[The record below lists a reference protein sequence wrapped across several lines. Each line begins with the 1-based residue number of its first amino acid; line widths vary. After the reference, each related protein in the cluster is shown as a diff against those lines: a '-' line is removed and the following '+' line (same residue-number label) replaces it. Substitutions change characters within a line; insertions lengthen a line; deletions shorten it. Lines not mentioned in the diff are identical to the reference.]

1 MRMQVLSF
9 CHSTT
14 ARCFLPDLIIFF
26 ITCSL
31 HRLESARF
39 KVVGP
44 DQPVIAT
51 VGEEIVLPCHL
62 SPKMSAENMEVT
74 WFRSQLSPFVHR
86 YSDGKDQYG
95 QQMSEYQR
103 RTELFKDGLTDGN
116 VALRIFNI
124 RPSDEGQYSCFVQ
137 EGMDYEEA
145 QLELK
150 VSASGTAPHISVQD
164 YQDGGI
170 RVVCRLVG
178 WYPQPEVLWRD
189 ASGQHLPSLS
199 ETNSKEANE
208 LFDIENSI
216 VITENSHQNLSCVV
230 KSTHTNRKKE
240 STLFYISAAF
250 FPKANPWMVALSVI
264 LMIFAC
270 FIGITIYLFKIK
282 DQVPMR
288 MQVLSFCHSTTAR
301 CFLPDLIIFFITC
314 SLHRLE
320 SARFKVVGPDQPV
333 IATVGEEIV
342 LPCHLSP
349 KMSAENMEV
358 TWFRS
363 QLSPFVHRYSDG
375 KDQYGQQMSEY
386 QRRTELFKDDL
397 TDGNVALRIFNIR
410 PSDEGQYSCFVQ
422 EGMDYEEA
430 QLELKVSASGTAPH
444 ISVEDYQDGGIR
456 VVCRLVGWY
465 PQPEVLWRDAS
476 GQHLPSLSE
485 TNSKEANELFD
496 IENSIVITENSHQNL
511 SCVVKS
517 THTNRKKESTLF
529 YISAAFFP
537 KANPWM
543 VALSVILMIFACFIG
558 ITIYL
563 FKIKD
568 QVPMRMQVLSF
579 CHSTTARCFLPDL
592 IIFFITCSLHRLE
605 SARFRVV
612 GPDQPV
618 IATVGEEIV
627 LPCHLSPKM
636 SAENM
641 EVTWFRSQLSP
652 FVHRYSDGK
661 DQYGQQMSE
670 YQRRTELFKDG
681 LTDGNVALRIFNI
694 RPSDEGQYSC
704 FVQEGM
710 DYEEAQLELKVSA
723 SGTAPH
729 ISVEDYQDGGIRV
742 VCRLVGWYPQP
753 EVLWRDASGQ
763 HLPSLSETNS
773 KEANELFDIEN
784 SIVITENSHQNLSC
798 VVKSTHT
805 NRKKESTLFYISA
818 AFFPKANP
826 WMVALSVILM
836 IFACFIGITIY
847 LFKIKGKLT
856 AELVYHSVPY

>member
-150 VSASGTAPHISVQD
+150 VSASGTAPHISV
-164 YQDGGI
+164 
-170 RVVCRLVG
+170 
-178 WYPQPEVLWRD
+178 
-189 ASGQHLPSLS
+189 
-199 ETNSKEANE
+199 
-208 LFDIENSI
+208 
-216 VITENSHQNLSCVV
+216 
-230 KSTHTNRKKE
+230 
-240 STLFYISAAF
+240 
-250 FPKANPWMVALSVI
+250 
-264 LMIFAC
+264 
-270 FIGITIYLFKIK
+270 
-282 DQVPMR
+282 
-288 MQVLSFCHSTTAR
+288 
-301 CFLPDLIIFFITC
+301 
-314 SLHRLE
+314 
-320 SARFKVVGPDQPV
+320 
-333 IATVGEEIV
+333 
-342 LPCHLSP
+342 
-349 KMSAENMEV
+349 
-358 TWFRS
+358 
-363 QLSPFVHRYSDG
+363 
-375 KDQYGQQMSEY
+375 
-386 QRRTELFKDDL
+386 
-397 TDGNVALRIFNIR
+397 
-410 PSDEGQYSCFVQ
+410 
-422 EGMDYEEA
+422 
-430 QLELKVSASGTAPH
+430 
-444 ISVEDYQDGGIR
+444 EDYQDGGI
-456 VVCRLVGWY
+456 W
-465 PQPEVLWRDAS
+465 
-476 GQHLPSLSE
+476 
-485 TNSKEANELFD
+485 
-496 IENSIVITENSHQNL
+496 
-511 SCVVKS
+511 
-517 THTNRKKESTLF
+517 
-529 YISAAFFP
+529 
-537 KANPWM
+537 
-543 VALSVILMIFACFIG
+543 
-558 ITIYL
+558 
-563 FKIKD
+563 
-568 QVPMRMQVLSF
+568 
-579 CHSTTARCFLPDL
+579 
-592 IIFFITCSLHRLE
+592 
-605 SARFRVV
+605 
-612 GPDQPV
+612 
-618 IATVGEEIV
+618 
-627 LPCHLSPKM
+627 
-636 SAENM
+636 
-641 EVTWFRSQLSP
+641 
-652 FVHRYSDGK
+652 
-661 DQYGQQMSE
+661 
-670 YQRRTELFKDG
+670 
-681 LTDGNVALRIFNI
+681 
-694 RPSDEGQYSC
+694 
-704 FVQEGM
+704 
-710 DYEEAQLELKVSA
+710 
-723 SGTAPH
+723 
-729 ISVEDYQDGGIRV
+729 V

-856 AELVYHSVPY
+856 AELGWRKLAAPLEKECDLDPDTVHPHLLLSVDCKSVKRLFTRLDCLDNPKRFEYERCVLGYEGFNSGRHYWEVEVGHGGYWAVGIARESVRRKGEIIFSTEEGIWAVGHWGNQYLAVTSPRSPLALKQVPKRIRVSLDYEVGKVAFFDADKGVLIFTFPPTSFAGEKIHPWLWVWDLQSQLRLCP

>member
-39 KVVGP
+39 K
-44 DQPVIAT
+44 
-51 VGEEIVLPCHL
+51 
-62 SPKMSAENMEVT
+62 
-74 WFRSQLSPFVHR
+74 
-86 YSDGKDQYG
+86 
-95 QQMSEYQR
+95 
-103 RTELFKDGLTDGN
+103 
-116 VALRIFNI
+116 
-124 RPSDEGQYSCFVQ
+124 
-137 EGMDYEEA
+137 
-145 QLELK
+145 
-150 VSASGTAPHISVQD
+150 
-164 YQDGGI
+164 
-170 RVVCRLVG
+170 
-178 WYPQPEVLWRD
+178 
-189 ASGQHLPSLS
+189 
-199 ETNSKEANE
+199 
-208 LFDIENSI
+208 
-216 VITENSHQNLSCVV
+216 
-230 KSTHTNRKKE
+230 
-240 STLFYISAAF
+240 
-250 FPKANPWMVALSVI
+250 
-264 LMIFAC
+264 
-270 FIGITIYLFKIK
+270 
-282 DQVPMR
+282 
-288 MQVLSFCHSTTAR
+288 
-301 CFLPDLIIFFITC
+301 
-314 SLHRLE
+314 
-320 SARFKVVGPDQPV
+320 
-333 IATVGEEIV
+333 
-342 LPCHLSP
+342 
-349 KMSAENMEV
+349 
-358 TWFRS
+358 
-363 QLSPFVHRYSDG
+363 
-375 KDQYGQQMSEY
+375 
-386 QRRTELFKDDL
+386 
-397 TDGNVALRIFNIR
+397 
-410 PSDEGQYSCFVQ
+410 
-422 EGMDYEEA
+422 
-430 QLELKVSASGTAPH
+430 
-444 ISVEDYQDGGIR
+444 
-456 VVCRLVGWY
+456 
-465 PQPEVLWRDAS
+465 
-476 GQHLPSLSE
+476 
-485 TNSKEANELFD
+485 
-496 IENSIVITENSHQNL
+496 
-511 SCVVKS
+511 
-517 THTNRKKESTLF
+517 
-529 YISAAFFP
+529 
-537 KANPWM
+537 
-543 VALSVILMIFACFIG
+543 
-558 ITIYL
+558 
-563 FKIKD
+563 
-568 QVPMRMQVLSF
+568 
-579 CHSTTARCFLPDL
+579 
-592 IIFFITCSLHRLE
+592 
-605 SARFRVV
+605 VV